1 MTTGKRT
8 IVRLGLPEETS
19 YGYAQA
25 VQVGDLVLVSG
36 QTGVRDD
43 DGPHDMPNQMR
54 LAYERIGAVLAQV
67 GLTINDVVD
76 ETIYTTDL
84 LATAIS
90 PVRHEVFGDP
100 IETASTLIGVRAIG
114 SPYRN
119 CPALVEI
126 KCTAAV
132 PPGT

>member
-1 MTTGKRT
+1 MTTKQRT
-8 IVRLGLPEETS
+8 TVRLGLSEETS
-19 YGYAQA
+19 YGYVQA

-43 DGPHDMPNQMR
+43 DGPHDMAGQMR
-54 LAYERIGAVLAQV
+54 LTYQRIGEVLAQV

-84 LATAIS
+84 LATAVA
-90 PVRHEVFGDP
+90 PVRREVFGDP
-100 IETASTLIGVRAIG
+100 IEVASTLIGVRAIG

-126 KCTAAV
+126 KCTAAAW
-132 PPGT
+132 PGT